1 MSSDNRIL
9 LSELVKTFPSVTIFD
24 IDALLT
30 QVRLIMEQVIKTVE
44 FVFGFTLLTGIVVLL
59 AALQTTH
66 AERSYEAGLLSALG
80 ANRKQILASLT
91 AEFITLGLIAGVLAA
106 FAATAVEMVLARFV
120 LKIDISINPWVWL
133 IAPIICT
140 VIIVIGGLA
149 GTRSVLRTPP
159 MLVLRK
165 L

>member
-1 MSSDNRIL
+1 MFDIEAL
-9 LSELVKTFPSVTIFD
+9 LS
-24 IDALLT
+24 
-30 QVRLIMEQVIKTVE
+30 QVRIIMEQVIKTVE
-44 FVFGFTLLTGIVVLL
+44 FVFAFTLLAGIVVLL

-66 AERSYEAGLLSALG
+66 AERAYESGLLSSLG
-80 ANRKQILASLT
+80 ANRRQILASLS

-106 FAATAVEMVLARFV
+106 FAATAVEMVLAEFV
-120 LKIDISINPWVWL
+120 LKIDVSINPWVWL

-140 VIIVIGGLA
+140 VIILIGGLA
-149 GTRSVLRTPP
+149 GTRSALQTPP